1 MSLMD
6 IITLLVVASL
16 VVLII
21 MNPSGFT
28 QDVTSVGGYSLNQTS
43 MFTGSNYNTK
53 SYGKVA

>member
-1 MSLMD
+1 MNVMD

-28 QDVTSVGGYSLNQTS
+28 SDVGAVGGYSLNQTS
-43 MFTGSNYNTK
+43 MFTGSGYGTNK
-53 SYGKVA
+53 FGKVA